1 MNSKENELISHN
13 FIKNIIIE
21 DLDQKKH
28 INIITRFP
36 PEPNGYLHIGH
47 AKSICLNFGLAK
59 EFNGKCNLRLDDTNP
74 EKESEEYVNSIINDI
89 KWLGFNWEGD
99 IKYASDYFDIFFE
112 CALSFIKNDLAYVC
126 DLSMEEMH
134 NFRGTL
140 TEIGKNSPHRN
151 RSIKENLELFN
162 DMKNGKYE
170 EGSRTLRLK
179 IDMSHPNINMRDPV
193 IYRIKKINH
202 IRTQDKWCIYP
213 TYDYSH
219 CISDAI
225 EKITHSLCTLEFED
239 HRILYDWV
247 IERLIDFKQLNN
259 HPRQIEF
266 SRLEL
271 QYTVTSKR
279 KLNDLVN
286 RGLVNGWNDPR
297 MPTISG
303 MKKRGYTNEAIK
315 LFINRCGISKSPNII
330 DLSLLEASVRD
341 SLETISPRLM
351 AVINPLKIS
360 ITNFSDKVQ
369 SKKVQLHQN
378 DIQFGERLVELTN
391 EIYIEKDD
399 FIENKEESWHRLYLG
414 GEVRLRYSYV
424 LKCNKV
430 IKDENGNIIELN
442 CTIDY
447 DTFGKNPKDRKIKGV
462 IHWVNTK
469 NSIKIIANL
478 YDRLFKE
485 SRPDKVID
493 KSFEDLINPNSLISK
508 NVLVEDTISKFKIHD
523 RFQFER
529 IGYFIIDDNSNIL
542 NNEFVVNKIV
552 GLKDNWQ

>member
-1 MNSKENELISHN
+1 MNSKDSVLTSQN

-21 DLDQKKH
+21 DLNLKKH
-28 INIITRFP
+28 TSIVTRFP

-47 AKSICLNFGLAK
+47 AKSICLNFGLAQ

-74 EKESEEYVNSIINDI
+74 EKESEEYVNSIINDV
-89 KWLGFNWEGD
+89 KWLGFDWDGE
-99 IKYASDYFDIFFE
+99 IKYASDYFD
-112 CALSFIKNDLAYVC
+112 SFYEFAVCFIRNNLAFVC
-126 DLSMEEMH
+126 DLSAEEMH

-140 TEIGKNSPHRN
+140 TEAGQNSPYRD
-151 RSIKENLELFN
+151 RSVTENLELFN
-162 DMKNGKYE
+162 NMKNGKYN
-170 EGSRTLRLK
+170 EGFCTLRLK
-179 IDMSHPNINMRDPV
+179 IDMNHSNINMRDPV

-202 IRTQDKWCIYP
+202 IRTKDKWCIYP

-225 EKITHSLCTLEFED
+225 EKITYSLCTLEFED
-239 HRILYDWV
+239 HRLLYDWI
-247 IERLIDFKQLNN
+247 IERLIEFKQLDN

-266 SRLEL
+266 SRLDL

-279 KLNDLVN
+279 KLNDLVSN
-286 RGLVNGWNDPR
+286 GLVNGWDDPR

-303 MKKRGYTNEAIK
+303 MRNRGYTEVAIK

-330 DLSLLEASVRD
+330 DLNLLEASVRET
-341 SLETISPRLM
+341 LENTTPRLM
-351 AVINPLKIS
+351 AVINPLKII
-360 ITNFSDKVQ
+360 ITNFSENAQ
-369 SKKVQLHQN
+369 SKDVQLNQN
-378 DIQFGERLVELTN
+378 DSQFGTRLVELTK

-399 FIENKEESWHRLYLG
+399 FMVHKEESWHRLYLN

-424 LKCNKV
+424 LKCNE
-430 IKDENGNIIELN
+430 IIRDENDNIVGLN

-447 DTFGKNPKDRKIKGV
+447 DTFGKNPKNRKIKGV
-462 IHWVNTK
+462 IHWVNSK
-469 NSIKIIANL
+469 NSIKIVANL

-493 KSFEDLINPNSLISK
+493 KNFIDLINPNSLISK
-508 NVLVEDTISKFKIHD
+508 DILIEDTIKKFNIHD

-529 IGYFIIDDNSNIL
+529 IGYFIIDKNSNIS
-542 NNEFVVNKIV
+542 NNKFIVNKIV